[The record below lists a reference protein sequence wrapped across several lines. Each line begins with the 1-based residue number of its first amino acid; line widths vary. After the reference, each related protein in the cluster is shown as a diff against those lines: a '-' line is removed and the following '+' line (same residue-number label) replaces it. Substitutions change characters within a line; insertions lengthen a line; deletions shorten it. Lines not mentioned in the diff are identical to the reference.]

1 MSQQE
6 LEPLSPDL
14 LALLASEKARPRPP
28 EAMQARVLASIGTD
42 LLAGV
47 PLAGPAAVPVPRP
60 RLPIRLRRVPLAVGL
75 LAVGGMGGAGL
86 HALIARPPHS
96 ASIPVVSTPP
106 SAPPPAEPAPLWDAA
121 VPSKPEARRPSPSA
135 RRIPSPPQPSVPVPE
150 PAQPLARDGDLAAE
164 RALLEQARMAL
175 ARGKPADALFLLARH
190 EQVFGRGRLS
200 EEREAL
206 VILSLVADRKAD
218 AARAQAAKFK
228 HKYPRSMLLRAIEAA
243 FEAGR

>member
-1 MSQQE
+1 MSQPE

-28 EAMQARVLASIGTD
+28 EAMQARVLASIGED

-47 PLAGPAAVPVPRP
+47 PLAGQAAVPVPRP
-60 RLPIRLRRVPLAVGL
+60 RLPVRLRRVPLAIGL

-86 HALIARPPHS
+86 HALIARPHH
-96 ASIPVVSTPP
+96 ASIPIASTPP
-106 SAPPPAEPAPLWDAA
+106 PAPPAAEPAPAQPWDAA
-121 VPSKPEARRPSPSA
+121 VSSKPERRTAPSVRRVPSL
-135 RRIPSPPQPSVPVPE
+135 PQPSAPAPE
-150 PAQPLARDGDLAAE
+150 PAQPLTRDDDLAAQ

-175 ARGKPADALFLLARH
+175 ARGKPADALVLLARH
-190 EQVFGRGRLS
+190 EKTFGEGRLS

-218 AARAQAAKFK
+218 AARAQATKFK
-228 HKYPRSMLLRAIEAA
+228 QKYPRSMLLRAIEAA